1 MTFGIEDLN
10 VLDRRR
16 IEATVLGPML
26 RAFQSEIGE
35 ERANDV
41 AQGVLEQIAR
51 EQGSAFRERVGS
63 GDLEAFAG
71 NRDAWR
77 AGGALETSVL
87 ASTRDRYDFDVSRC
101 RYAEMYREL
110 GCADLGM
117 IFSCGRDFSFAHGF
131 NPDVRLTRTQT
142 IMEGAPFCN
151 FRYRLGEREDGEEAT
166 DEGGA

>member
-1 MTFGIEDLN
+1 MAFGIEDLN

-26 RAFQSEIGE
+26 RAFQREIGE

-41 AQGVLEQIAR
+41 ARGVLEQIAR

-166 DEGGA
+166 DEGGG

>member
-1 MTFGIEDLN
+1 MTLEIEDLS

-16 IEATVLGPML
+16 IEAMVLAPVL

-35 ERANDV
+35 ERANAV
-41 AQGVLEQIAR
+41 ARGVLEHIAK
-51 EQGSAFRERVGS
+51 EQGRAFRRRVGR

-77 AGGALETSVL
+77 AGGALETNVL
-87 ASTRDRYDFDVSRC
+87 ASGRNRYDFDITRC

-110 GCADLGM
+110 GCADLGL
-117 IFSCGRDFSFAHGF
+117 IFSCGRDFSFARGF

-142 IMEGAPFCN
+142 IMEGAPFCD
-151 FRYRLGEREDGEEAT
+151 FRYRLGERESGEEAT
-166 DEGGA
+166 DGGPS